1 MKKFQNRQEKQ
12 LLGDIKCYSP
22 PSDINKMRPNYDIHD
37 EEKLNPSG
45 KIEKYCRNYLLYL
58 IWDFLSRRSYS
69 TLLTWRFRLAA
80 IMQHHDA
87 AADEEMRMMLTMNGR
102 ELAMYRLF

>member
-37 EEKLNPSG
+37 EENLNPSG
-45 KIEKYCRNYLLYL
+45 KIESIAVTICS
-58 IWDFLSRRSYS
+58 I
-69 TLLTWRFRLAA
+69 
-80 IMQHHDA
+80 
-87 AADEEMRMMLTMNGR
+87 
-102 ELAMYRLF
+102 